1 MKIRELFQENKTV
14 MSLEVFP
21 PKKESGLETIYDTL
35 QALGSLAPDFV
46 SITYGAGGSGGCN
59 QTLELAATIK
69 ERYGIRSEERRV
81 GKECCPRC
89 RSRWAP
95 YH

>member
-46 SITYGAGGSGGCN
+46 SITYGAGGSG
-59 QTLELAATIK
+59 AA
-69 ERYGIRSEERRV
+69 IRHWSWRRPLKNATV
-81 GKECCPRC
+81 SSLCII
-89 RSRWAP
+89 
-95 YH
+95 